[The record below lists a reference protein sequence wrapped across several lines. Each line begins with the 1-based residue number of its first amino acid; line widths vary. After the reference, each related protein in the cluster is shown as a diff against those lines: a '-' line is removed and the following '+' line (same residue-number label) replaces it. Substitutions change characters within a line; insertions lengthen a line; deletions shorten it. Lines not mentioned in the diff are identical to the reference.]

1 MPVKPEFAQ
10 LDTGEVQRCI
20 YIPSPIRTFIL
31 YVPDDSEHYRWLAA
45 IEASRLQSRA
55 SKAGWLVKQGER
67 VKVRAAAPRPAWMLP
82 GGVLNAAAP
91 LAAAACDGPERQNWK
106 RRWFVLLDRQLIYY
120 ETEEVERLP

>member
-1 MPVKPEFAQ
+1 MHDTHACIASPFPLLPPRQDSKPTRVIDLRQCMPVKPEFAQ
-10 LDTGEVQRCI
+10 LDNGEVQRCI

-67 VKVRAAAPRPAWMLP
+67 VKVRPRRRSPP
-82 GGVLNAAAP
+82 GRSWVCLHV
-91 LAAAACDGPERQNWK
+91 R
-106 RRWFVLLDRQLIYY
+106 
-120 ETEEVERLP
+120 